1 MASFVEKKRRNM
13 SKRLQA
19 KGREQAEQIAQLHV
33 DGLGRRD
40 QRQHERDHHQAKP
53 SQEVEEHNLHSNN
66 E

>member
-1 MASFVEKKRRNM
+1 M